1 MTESG
6 KSGSVPKLLDSSILR
21 IEDLHIHYHVGRY
34 KLFSPNNVIIAV
46 KGVSFG
52 INRGETFAIVGE
64 SGSGKT
70 SLIMS
75 ILGFV
80 EPKYGKILF
89 ENQDIWSKDKT
100 VLGNIRKKIQ
110 PIFQDSNNA
119 LNPRMTIGEA
129 IRDGFK
135 SFRKD
140 KDKTFG
146 EKVSH
151 LLGLVGLGAEFY
163 DRFPHELSGG
173 QKQRVCIARAMAP
186 NPELIILDEPLS
198 SQDLSIQA
206 NLINLLMD
214 LKQKKGLTY
223 LLISHDLW
231 VVRSLADRIAVL
243 KQGKIVEVGET
254 ERLFHHPE
262 HSYTKILLAHMP
274 RT

>member
-6 KSGSVPKLLDSSILR
+6 KSGSVPKLRDSSILR
-21 IEDLHIHYHVGRY
+21 IEDLYIYYHVRRY
-34 KLFSPNNVIIAV
+34 KFFPQNEVIIAV
-46 KGVSFG
+46 KGISFS
-52 INRGETFAIVGE
+52 IKRGETFAIVGE

-70 SLIMS
+70 SLVMS

-80 EPKYGKILF
+80 KPKYGKILF
-89 ENQDIWSKDKT
+89 ENQDIWSKDKKA
-100 VLGNIRKKIQ
+100 LGGIRKKIQ

-135 SFRKD
+135 SVEKD
-140 KDKTFG
+140 KDKTLG

-173 QKQRVCIARAMAP
+173 QKQRVCLARAMAP

-206 NLINLLMD
+206 NLINLLLD
-214 LKQKKGLTY
+214 LKHEKGLTY

-254 ERLFHHPE
+254 EKLFRNPE
-262 HSYTKILLAHMP
+262 HSYTQTLLAHMP
-274 RT
+274 GT

>member
-6 KSGSVPKLLDSSILR
+6 KSLSVPKLQDSTILR
-21 IEDLHIHYHVGRY
+21 IENLHIHYHVGKY
-34 KLFSPNNVIIAV
+34 KLFSPKEVITAV
-46 KGVSFG
+46 RGVSFD

-80 EPKYGKILF
+80 RPKYGKIFF
-89 ENQDIWSKDKT
+89 ENQDIWSKDKK
-100 VLGNIRKKIQ
+100 VLGDIRKNIQ

-135 SFRKD
+135 SFEKD
-140 KDKTFG
+140 KDKILG

-173 QKQRVCIARAMAP
+173 QKQRVCLARAMAP
-186 NPELIILDEPLS
+186 NPEFIILDEPLS

-206 NLINLLMD
+206 NLLNLLMD
-214 LKQKKGLTY
+214 LKHEKGLTY

-254 ERLFHHPE
+254 ERLFRHPE
-262 HSYTKILLAHMP
+262 HSYTQTLLAHTP